1 MLVTGLL
8 GYRTS
13 KSSLEDSV
21 LQSLVH
27 LRAAKANQV
36 ENFFG
41 TVTKETRLLGTTMI
55 VADASKAFRDAARKL
70 DGPEPNPEYR
80 AAVLDYYQKQYFPRL
95 REKLGKDINPKDLE
109 PVGALPYYLQYEY
122 ILRNPHPEG
131 QKDLLDK
138 AADKSEYNTVHAR
151 FHPLLSR
158 FRDTLGFRDLYLV
171 DPETGRIIYTVGK
184 QTDLGTSL
192 YEGPYRLSGLANV
205 VSRCKRAIGPGDVC
219 IEDFSAYPASAGA
232 PTAFAA
238 SAVFSEGQIV
248 AVVAVQIDIEELNR
262 ILTSNRNWKSEGLG
276 RTGETYIAGAD
287 YLMRSDSRFMIE
299 DPTSYL
305 AELKQAGMS
314 A

>member
-1 MLVTGLL
+1 MKQILSSLLSSGIRVKLLGTFLAIGLLAMLVTGLL
-8 GYRTS
+8 GYRAS

-41 TVTKETRLLGTTMI
+41 TVTRETRLLGTTMI
-55 VADASKAFRDAARKL
+55 VADASKAFRDAVRKL

-95 REKLGKDINPKDLE
+95 RGKLGKDIDPKDLE
-109 PVGALPYYLQYEY
+109 PVGALPYYLQFEY

-184 QTDLGTSL
+184 QADLGTSL
-192 YEGPYRLSGLANV
+192 YAGPYKLSGLANV
-205 VSRCKRAIGPGDVC
+205 VGRCKRAIGPGDVC
-219 IEDFSAYPASAGA
+219 IEDSLATPLPRVRRPPSRPLPYSA
-232 PTAFAA
+232 TAK
-238 SAVFSEGQIV
+238 SSPSW
-248 AVVAVQIDIEELNR
+248 R
-262 ILTSNRNWKSEGLG
+262 SRSTLTS
-276 RTGETYIAGAD
+276 
-287 YLMRSDSRFMIE
+287 
-299 DPTSYL
+299 
-305 AELKQAGMS
+305 
-314 A
+314 